1 MSQKKIIAETFT
13 CSQAGG
19 VEYGFTF
26 KYEGEEDTLF
36 DVVLGEAK
44 PGSQDVIESDWDK
57 FQWVADAIVKG
68 QP

>member
-1 MSQKKIIAETFT
+1 MKKKIIAETFT
-13 CSQAGG
+13 GSQPNSI
-19 VEYGFTF
+19 EYGFTF
-26 KYEGEEDTLF
+26 KYEGEEDSLF

-44 PGSQDVIESDWDK
+44 PGSQDVIELDWAK